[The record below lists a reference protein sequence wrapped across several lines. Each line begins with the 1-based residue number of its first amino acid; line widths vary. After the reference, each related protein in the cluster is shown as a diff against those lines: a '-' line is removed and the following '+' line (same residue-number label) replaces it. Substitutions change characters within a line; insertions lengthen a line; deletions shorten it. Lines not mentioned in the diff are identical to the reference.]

1 MTKEAVNLVKGNRP
15 IVLQVM
21 AVVIFLLGWE
31 FGCRYFKVPFYLIPV
46 PSTIGVRFYESMMDF
61 TLLRHGWVTISEIGL
76 GFLQGAAAGFVLGM
90 VFAEFETLR
99 VIMNPFIMA
108 TQVTPKT
115 ALAPLFIIWFGFG
128 IASKVFIVALIAF
141 FPVLV
146 NTIAGVRS
154 VDAEKIDLMRTYGAS
169 RLKIIR
175 FVKLPAAF
183 PNIFAGLEV
192 ASVTS
197 VLGAIIGEFVG
208 SKSGLGR
215 LILMA
220 GERLDMGL
228 VFSSILVLLIIGAG
242 LQVTGDRLKKR
253 LLFWVGR

>member
-1 MTKEAVNLVKGNRP
+1 MAKETRQV
-15 IVLQVM
+15 VLQ
-21 AVVIFLLGWE
+21 ASVVILFLLAWE

-46 PSTIGVRFYESMMDF
+46 PSTIGVRFYESTVDH

-76 GFLQGAAAGFVLGM
+76 GFFFGALTGFLLGM
-90 VFAEFETLR
+90 IFAEFETLR
-99 VIMNPFIMA
+99 VMMNPFIMA

-128 IASKVFIVALIAF
+128 ITSKVFIVALIAF

-146 NTIAGVRS
+146 NTVAGFRA
-154 VDAEKIDLMRTYGAS
+154 VDAEKVDLMRTYGAN
-169 RLKIIR
+169 RLKIVR

-183 PNIFAGLEV
+183 PSIFAGLEV

-228 VFSSILVLLIIGAG
+228 VFSSILVLLVIGAM
-242 LQVTGDRLKKR
+242 LQIAGDRLKKR

>member
-1 MTKEAVNLVKGNRP
+1 MVKENRHLL
-15 IVLQVM
+15 LQVS
-21 AVVIFLLGWE
+21 AVAIFLLAWE
-31 FGCRYFKVPFYLIPV
+31 FGCRIFKVPFYLIPV
-46 PSTIGVRFYESMMDF
+46 PSTIGVRFYESVLDR
-61 TLLRHGWVTISEIGL
+61 TLLRHGWVTLSEIGL
-76 GFLQGAAAGFVLGM
+76 GFFLGAVTGFVLGM
-90 VFAEFETLR
+90 IFAEFEVLR
-99 VIMNPFIMA
+99 VTMNPFVMA
-108 TQVTPKT
+108 TKVTPKT

-146 NTIAGVRS
+146 NTLAGIRA
-154 VDAEKIDLMRTYGAS
+154 VDLEKIDLMRTYGAS

-208 SKSGLGR
+208 SKMGLGR
-215 LILMA
+215 LIIMA

-242 LQVTGDRLKKR
+242 IQIAADRLKKK

>member
-1 MTKEAVNLVKGNRP
+1 VTKEAVNLIKGNKQT
-15 IVLQVM
+15 VLQVS
-21 AVVIFLLGWE
+21 VVILFLLAWE

-46 PSTIGVRFYESMMDF
+46 PSTIGVRFYESTVDH
-61 TLLRHGWVTISEIGL
+61 TLLRHGWVTISEIAL
-76 GFLQGAAAGFVLGM
+76 GFSFGAIAGFVLGM
-90 VFAEFETLR
+90 IFAEFEPLR
-99 VIMNPFIMA
+99 VMMNPFIMA

-146 NTIAGVRS
+146 NTVAGVRS
-154 VDAEKIDLMRTYGAS
+154 VDAEKIELMRTYGAN
-169 RLKIIR
+169 RLKIIWY
-175 FVKLPAAF
+175 VKLPAAF

-192 ASVTS
+192 AAVTS

-242 LQVTGDRLKKR
+242 IQVTGDRLKKR
-253 LLFWVGR
+253 LFFWVGR

>member
-1 MTKEAVNLVKGNRP
+1 MELDRGNKQL
-15 IVLQVM
+15 ILQIS
-21 AVVIFLLGWE
+21 AVVVFVLAWE
-31 FGCRYFKVPFYLIPV
+31 FGCRLLKVPFYLIPV
-46 PSTIGVRFYESMMDF
+46 PTTIAVRFYESVLDL
-61 TLLRHGWVTISEIGL
+61 TLLRHGWITISEIVL
-76 GFLQGAAAGFVLGM
+76 GFFSGAMVGFVLGM
-90 VFAEFETLR
+90 IFAEFETLR
-99 VIMNPFIMA
+99 VMMNPFIVA

-128 IASKVFIVALIAF
+128 ITSKVFIVALIAF

-146 NTIAGVRS
+146 NTVSGFHS
-154 VDAEKIDLMRTYGAS
+154 VDAEKIELMRSYGAN

-192 ASVTS
+192 ASVMS

-215 LILMA
+215 LILMG
-220 GERLDMGL
+220 GERLDLGL
-228 VFSSILVLLIIGAG
+228 VFSSILVLLIIGAVLKALG
-242 LQVTGDRLKKR
+242 DFLQKR

>member
-1 MTKEAVNLVKGNRP
+1 MVKDNRP
-15 IVLQVM
+15 LYLQVS
-21 AVVIFLLGWE
+21 AVVVFLLAWE
-31 FGCRYFKVPFYLIPV
+31 FGCRIFQVPFYLIPV
-46 PSTIGVRFYESMMDF
+46 PSTIGVRFYESILDH
-61 TLLRHGWVTISEIGL
+61 TLLRHGWVTLSEIGL
-76 GFLQGAAAGFVLGM
+76 GFFLGAVAGFVLGM
-90 VFAEFETLR
+90 IFAEFELLR
-99 VIMNPFIMA
+99 VTMNPFIMA

-146 NTIAGVRS
+146 NTVAGIRS
-154 VDAEKIDLMRTYGAS
+154 VDAEKIELMRTYGAS

-208 SKSGLGR
+208 SKMGLGR

-242 LQVTGDRLKKR
+242 VQVAADYLKKR

>member
-1 MTKEAVNLVKGNRP
+1 MAKETRQV
-15 IVLQVM
+15 VLQ
-21 AVVIFLLGWE
+21 ASVVILFLLAWE

-46 PSTIGVRFYESMMDF
+46 PSTIGVRFYESTVDH

-76 GFLQGAAAGFVLGM
+76 GFFFGALAGFLLGM
-90 VFAEFETLR
+90 IFAEFETLR
-99 VIMNPFIMA
+99 VMMNPFIMA

-128 IASKVFIVALIAF
+128 ITSKVFIVALIAF

-146 NTIAGVRS
+146 NTVAGFRA
-154 VDAEKIDLMRTYGAS
+154 VDAEKVDLMRTYGAN
-169 RLKIIR
+169 RLKIVR

-183 PNIFAGLEV
+183 PSIFAGLEV

-220 GERLDMGL
+220 GERLDMGP
-228 VFSSILVLLIIGAG
+228 VFSSILVLLVIGAM
-242 LQVTGDRLKKR
+242 LQIAGDRLKKR

>member
-1 MTKEAVNLVKGNRP
+1 MLKGNKQ
-15 IVLQVM
+15 IVLQVSV
-21 AVVIFLLGWE
+21 VVIFLLVWE

-46 PSTIGVRFYESMMDF
+46 PSTIGVRFYESIVDH
-61 TLLRHGWVTISEIGL
+61 TLLRHGWVTISEIAL
-76 GFLQGAAAGFVLGM
+76 GFSLGAITGFVLGM
-90 VFAEFETLR
+90 IFAEFETLR
-99 VIMNPFIMA
+99 VMMNPFIMA

-128 IASKVFIVALIAF
+128 ITSKVFIVALIAF

-146 NTIAGVRS
+146 NTVAGVRS
-154 VDAEKIDLMRTYGAS
+154 VDAEKIELMRTYGAN

-192 ASVTS
+192 ASVVS

-242 LQVTGDRLKKR
+242 LQVAGDRLKKR